1 MLSEWENEISK
12 SVNCP
17 TLTPGHKLHILL
29 FLTDCLLLTA
39 SRHIVPG
46 SVKYHKYHG
55 QGKVPAYQLVDVDIV
70 LTTYQTLAG
79 EYARGGSP
87 LFTCQWFRV
96 VLDEGDTLTLA
107 QNNAEA

>member
-1 MLSEWENEISK
+1 MKFPSQFI
-12 SVNCP
+12 VQP
-17 TLTPGHKLHILL
+17 TLTPGRG
-29 FLTDCLLLTA
+29 FANCTSYYCLLLTA

-55 QGKVPAYQLVDVDIV
+55 QGKVPAHQLVDVDIV

-96 VLDEGDTLTLA
+96 VLDEGDIA
-107 QNNAEA
+107 KNNGEA